1 MKSLMKSIVKSEKLK
16 SVKDMAQ
23 VKVHFSF
30 FMDDEKE
37 SKKLNIVKETFEKSK
52 NN

>member
-16 SVKDMAQ
+16 SVKDMQIQ
-23 VKVHFSF
+23 VKVYFSF

-37 SKKLNIVKETFEKSK
+37 SKKLKHC
-52 NN
+52 